1 VGYYIMGSEWSYGVT
16 HYDKSNSWTSQVL
29 HDTASGVFNADELP
43 LFTDTSGGT
52 INSATIILDA
62 REGHYIR
69 DQRAGESGYPTKI
82 DFNDRIRITMLDGIN
97 TGSYDRVFEV
107 VRKIP
112 IKTKGI
118 GTQLRLEC
126 EGIERHLQKVMY
138 SSRRLFD
145 TPKDAFIDLVL
156 FYNEQRTTDM
166 PSLTIDVNELP
177 ETGSYHFDW
186 GVNEESVYNRIIELL
201 DSMGNSGEAGGVL
214 DFFEFHIKTS
224 ASDVTSMT
232 IDVFSSG
239 HSAPTI
245 TIDAD
250 SVNTGETD
258 GGIDEA
264 KGTVIGMWGENG
276 KGTLPTDYSR
286 FKARQQF
293 FPSADTNFFHEWVSG
308 ESYPANSIV
317 SYQGAV
323 YWTPSLAGTT
333 PPTSPWVLMTPALYY
348 GENNVNNYGSANS
361 VPQYS
366 PWTAGKSSV
375 WKNNS
380 VDPLNT
386 STYGSGF
393 FDGNMVLNDETTF
406 QTWVHYRTTTGAI
419 PADYEYVG
427 AGQPYFDGLRIL
439 VDDLTPAAPFTGT
452 DANGV
457 SYARNVCE
465 YDRDL
470 GWMVKYD
477 VAGDTNLDGMLVAV
491 IESGELFEAV
501 TGAYTDRTADNN
513 TMSWYHPWDSFANV
527 TSLITNPDSGA
538 QWAAPNNNS
547 ALEVKYSW
555 KPVSGWFDEVF
566 ASRNTVNWLQAGA
579 WLSIMWPLP
588 TNSIIATTEDTGDI
602 YGGGVQGTSGPKEPS
617 AIDAQNMTWTPN
629 GFRGFNIND
638 PLASD
643 IESESLGQLS
653 SIDFLCKLKYEYQ
666 NAISTYLLPKGNFKM
681 RAWIFDKNDHVAFQD
696 FVIPFNNETTGIS
709 LPLNGFQI
717 YRGRRPRDLGF
728 ALNDV
733 LPPKGL
739 PNDDQFEFHH
749 IVGFCFGTLEG
760 YDSQGRYSAGLG
772 TDLGPGL
779 QNLLNLLGVAGI
791 FTGEIARH
799 MTLTI
804 DALRF
809 AKPLLAV
816 TDAVDAAAPIDGIT
830 LVKIPEF
837 KQEPGI
843 GNYTQLKNAAKAELQ
858 KAHFKKTEY
867 DMQTEIRHN
876 LEFGRFFYFADE
888 EIVDETDNGDNT
900 VKMVAKHIEYSITK
914 PIDGKGGALRRI
926 RGSRR
931 FT

>member
-1 VGYYIMGSEWSYGVT
+1 MGSEWSYGVT
-16 HYDKSNSWTSQVL
+16 HYDKSNSWTSQIIKSSSI
-29 HDTASGVFNADELP
+29 HDVDEIP

-52 INSATIILDA
+52 INSATIIIDA
-62 REGHYIR
+62 KDGHYIR

-82 DFNDRIRITMLDGIN
+82 DFNDRIRITMLDGV
-97 TGSYDRVFEV
+97 TVGGGYDRVFEV

-112 IKTKGI
+112 VKTKGI

-138 SSRRLFD
+138 STRRLFD
-145 TPKDAFIDLVL
+145 TPKDAFINLVL
-156 FYNEQRTTDM
+156 GYNESRTTDM
-166 PSLTIDVNELP
+166 PSLTIGTNELP
-177 ETGSYHFDW
+177 ETGVHHFDW
-186 GVNEESVYNRIIELL
+186 GVNEETVYNRIVELL
-201 DSMGNSGEAGGVL
+201 DTMGNSGEAGGVL
-214 DFFEFHIKTS
+214 DFFEFHITTS
-224 ASDVTSMT
+224 PSDVTSMT

-239 HSAPTI
+239 HSAPSI

-250 SVNTGETD
+250 TVNTGETD

-264 KGTVIGMWGENG
+264 KGTVVGMWGENG
-276 KGTLPTDYSR
+276 KGTLPTDYAR
-286 FKARQQF
+286 FKGRQQF
-293 FPSADTNFFHEWVSG
+293 FPSAATNFFHEWVSG
-308 ESYPANSIV
+308 ENYPDNSIV
-317 SYQGAV
+317 AFLGAV
-323 YWTPSLAGTT
+323 YWADGAAGAAI
-333 PPTSPWVLMTPALYY
+333 PPAAPWKLLTPALYY
-348 GENNVNNYGSANS
+348 GENNINNYGSANS

-366 PWTAGKSSV
+366 PWTSGKATV
-375 WKNNS
+375 WRNNN
-380 VDPLNT
+380 VDMSAT
-386 STYGSGF
+386 GQYSGSGF
-393 FDGNMVLNDETTF
+393 FDGNMILNDETTF
-406 QTWVHYRTTTGAI
+406 RTWVHYRTSDSII
-419 PADYEYVG
+419 PADWKYVG
-427 AGQPYFDGLRIL
+427 AGQPYFDGFRVL
-439 VDDLTPAAPFTGT
+439 VDDATPTGDFSGT

-457 SYARNVCE
+457 QYGRNVCQ

-477 VAGDTNLDGMLVAV
+477 VAGDTNLDGIQVAV
-491 IESGELFEAV
+491 VNEGRTYEAV
-501 TGAYTDRTADNN
+501 TGAYTDRSSENN
-513 TMSWYHPWDSFANV
+513 AMEWAHPWDTFGNA
-527 TSLITNPDSGA
+527 TSLITNPDTGA
-538 QWAAPNNNS
+538 QWGAPNNNS

-555 KPVSGWFDEVF
+555 KALPSWWDEVF
-566 ASRNTVNWLQAGA
+566 AGRNTANYFQAGA
-579 WLSIMWPLP
+579 WLSMMWPIP
-588 TNSIIATTEDTGDI
+588 TNSVLATSEDPGDI

-643 IESESLGQLS
+643 IEAENLGQLS
-653 SIDFLCKLKYEYQ
+653 SIDFLTKLKYEYEDIL
-666 NAISTYLLPKGNFKM
+666 NVTRLLPKGNFKM

-696 FVIPFNNETTGIS
+696 FVIPFNDETAAIS
-709 LPLNGFQI
+709 LPLAQFQV

-739 PNDDQFEFHH
+739 PTDDHFEFHH
-749 IVGFCFGTLEG
+749 IQGFSIGTVES
-760 YDSQGRYSAGLG
+760 YDSQGRYAAGLG

-779 QNLLNLLGVAGI
+779 QNLLFLLGL
-791 FTGEIARH
+791 TGQALTEKLRH
-799 MTLTI
+799 ITLTI

-816 TDAVDAAAPIDGIT
+816 TDAIDAAAPIDGIT

-843 GNYTQLKNAAKAELQ
+843 GNYVQLKNAAKAELQ

-876 LEFGRFFYFADE
+876 LEFGRFFYYTDE
-888 EIVDETDNGDNT
+888 EIVDEQDNGDNT
-900 VKMVAKHIEYSITK
+900 VKLVAKHIEYSITK

-931 FT
+931 FV